1 MDRGFSC
8 WEADS
13 DHCRNRV
20 VDQDDDVLFAIN
32 VVLDL
37 LDLLGFERQDMS
49 LSTPLIDSHATE
61 STVCGEVCGV
71 SRDLDRIAGAD
82 ENNCVHD
89 VILQLIGVADTHH
102 STRLFSEEQDLE
114 DDILDMRQI
123 TEGDNLMERKPRV
136 HIKLKV
142 GEHNALIEE
151 MGDKQTGYKRVAMIT
166 GFLAIAL
173 LGFNL
178 WDTHY
183 DFFDI
188 PQAAHFAQLVTLLAL
203 LVTAIFF
210 EDKSSYWY
218 ERIMELDDAFPEFLY
233 PSEAHEQWG
242 RKALDAGFIAWV
254 KAHEGLED
262 VDERGRTDSIEGIS

>member
-1 MDRGFSC
+1 LFEGRL
-8 WEADS
+8 S
-13 DHCRNRV
+13 DHCRHGL
-20 VDQDDDVLFAIN
+20 VDQDRDVLFAIN
-32 VVLDL
+32 EVLDL
-37 LDLLGFERQDMS
+37 LDLVGETERDDVS
-49 LSTPLIDSHATE
+49 LSGPFVETDASECA
-61 STVCGEVCGV
+61 VCGNVAGV
-71 SRDLDRIAGAD
+71 GLNFDWVAGAD
-82 ENNCVHD
+82 EDDGVHKS
-89 VILQLIGVADTHH
+89 VPSIVGVADTHH

-218 ERIMELDDAFPEFLY
+218 ERIMQLDDAFPEFLY

-242 RKALDAGFIAWV
+242 RKALDAGFIAWI